1 MCGGPLKCGGPC
13 SAEHVRTLVNP
24 ALLAIRSRDRD
35 RDLDKMNSS
44 ALESR
49 DHGLENTTLD
59 KVRRRY
65 RHRQA
70 HSTFEHFNLNF

>member
-1 MCGGPLKCGGPC
+1 
-13 SAEHVRTLVNP
+13 
-24 ALLAIRSRDRD
+24 
-35 RDLDKMNSS
+35 MNSS

-70 HSTFEHFNLNF
+70 HSTFEHFNLNFRLLNLKLFPDKSAW